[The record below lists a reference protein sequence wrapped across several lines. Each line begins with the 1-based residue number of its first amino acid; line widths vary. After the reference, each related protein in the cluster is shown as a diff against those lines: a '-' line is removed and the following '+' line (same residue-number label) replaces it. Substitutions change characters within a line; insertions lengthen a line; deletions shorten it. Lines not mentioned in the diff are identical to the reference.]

1 MSAPAPLQIPP
12 QIQNLSNHLPMQNLE
27 PIYQALV
34 IAKEEELAE
43 VKLWL
48 LWDLEL
54 LAYQR
59 KDLTRLQ
66 IVRDE
71 MERLAEV
78 QRENEEIE
86 REILE
91 IRRERKEIQKV
102 LKLQSEIMQLQDELD
117 IKIKQFNQEF
127 DEFYLSVAPQMS
139 LPILPIDN

>member
-12 QIQNLSNHLPMQNLE
+12 QIQNLSNRLPMQNLE

-91 IRRERKEIQKV
+91 IRRERRINKRIAQMQKIMGRM
-102 LKLQSEIMQLQDELD
+102 LDDCERDLDALYQSLR
-117 IKIKQFNQEF
+117 NRG
-127 DEFYLSVAPQMS
+127 
-139 LPILPIDN
+139 ILPPEN

>member
-1 MSAPAPLQIPP
+1 MQIPP
-12 QIQNLSNHLPMQNLE
+12 QIQNLSNRLPMQNLE

-91 IRRERKEIQKV
+91 IRRERRINKRIAQMQKIMGRM
-102 LKLQSEIMQLQDELD
+102 LDDCERDLDALYQSLR
-117 IKIKQFNQEF
+117 NRG
-127 DEFYLSVAPQMS
+127 
-139 LPILPIDN
+139 ILPPEN